1 MVVKAIASDTA
12 LTITR
17 PFSGPN
23 VTGVNW
29 AAIPAGT
36 MVGVTAKIADDTA
49 YTMRM
54 YVNEANNWM
63 SLLTIDGEVT
73 VYAPDGSSYTG
84 PSWLKL
90 SHIMGTLDIPAL
102 TTIAAQIHAD
112 AVQVA
117 ADTQT
122 TAANTA
128 TATQA
133 AQTATTAAQSASQDA
148 QTATTKAGEAS
159 ASAITAKNEA
169 DRAATA
175 NPDNQLKKAENLND
189 LADKST
195 ARKNINVQGV
205 KCVTSTTP
213 GDFNALSSPDDKLN
227 LLIANNGTWGVQSTT
242 GDIKPLLTE
251 RGGTGATNAA
261 GARANLGA
269 LYKGGDTATNQM
281 ETKLSLATNPGGSI
295 LGHSWRSTIEAAYV
309 GTSTADFF
317 VNHTVGGVT
326 YACIKP
332 TRIDGTN
339 WEFHFSDF
347 GEISNISGLVVNRNT
362 GTTGEAS
369 GNLSLSY
376 GASMVSQYATRMDFA
391 DTSARAVLNIYDNTR
406 LVTVAPTAGV
416 ICKKG
421 YNGEVQPNSYS
432 FSWENL
438 GVDVYIDSNRMGR
451 LTLDPTSDIDYK
463 EDIQDWDGESA
474 LDNIDAMELVT
485 FKFKADEKQRT
496 RRGVIAQQIETI
508 DPEYVHHS
516 RDQNDKPILSLDT
529 NVLLLDALAA
539 IKVLSSRVKE
549 LEAKLESK

>member
-1 MVVKAIASDTA
+1 MSLGTLAINNNSDQVAGTGTSFTTELKINDFIAVPSGGVTYTMVVKAIASDTA

-90 SHIMGTLDIPAL
+90 SHIIGTL
-102 TTIAAQIHAD
+102 
-112 AVQVA
+112 
-117 ADTQT
+117 
-122 TAANTA
+122 
-128 TATQA
+128 
-133 AQTATTAAQSASQDA
+133 
-148 QTATTKAGEAS
+148 
-159 ASAITAKNEA
+159 
-169 DRAATA
+169 
-175 NPDNQLKKAENLND
+175 
-189 LADKST
+189 
-195 ARKNINVQGV
+195 
-205 KCVTSTTP
+205 
-213 GDFNALSSPDDKLN
+213 
-227 LLIANNGTWGVQSTT
+227 
-242 GDIKPLLTE
+242 
-251 RGGTGATNAA
+251 
-261 GARANLGA
+261 
-269 LYKGGDTATNQM
+269 
-281 ETKLSLATNPGGSI
+281 
-295 LGHSWRSTIEAAYV
+295 
-309 GTSTADFF
+309 
-317 VNHTVGGVT
+317 
-326 YACIKP
+326 
-332 TRIDGTN
+332 
-339 WEFHFSDF
+339 
-347 GEISNISGLVVNRNT
+347 
-362 GTTGEAS
+362 
-369 GNLSLSY
+369 
-376 GASMVSQYATRMDFA
+376 
-391 DTSARAVLNIYDNTR
+391 
-406 LVTVAPTAGV
+406 
-416 ICKKG
+416 
-421 YNGEVQPNSYS
+421 
-432 FSWENL
+432 
-438 GVDVYIDSNRMGR
+438 MGR